1 MRKKEILK
9 FEAKNFWRGQF
20 RGQANFWGQ
29 AKIWGQANFEAKN
42 EANCE
47 ARPGQWG
54 QVRPGQVL
62 EYAAGYK

>member
-29 AKIWGQANFEAKN
+29 AKIWGQANFEAKS
-42 EANCE
+42 E
-47 ARPGQWG
+47 ARPTL
-54 QVRPGQVL
+54 RPGQ
-62 EYAAGYK
+62 ANGAKPGQARF